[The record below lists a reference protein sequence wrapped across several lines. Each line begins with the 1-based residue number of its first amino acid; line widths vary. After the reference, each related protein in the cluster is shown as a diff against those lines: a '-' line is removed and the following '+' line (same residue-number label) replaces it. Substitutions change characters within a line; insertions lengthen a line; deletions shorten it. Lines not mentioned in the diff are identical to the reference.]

1 MSDSILARCAGLI
14 GITFIVFAL
23 AGCGDTNK
31 PASAGA
37 TTSAG
42 TATGGSV
49 TQGTGTASGAASA
62 STTNSGPSTPLRSV
76 SYRATL
82 SGPNPHAPVYHP
94 KPGGPRGSGMAFI
107 SIRAASNEL
116 CWEFEHLKNMK
127 LPPNEALIAGHVR
140 ELGITSTPLSDEH
153 NSYVDAGCASEP
165 RWLEETIEQ
174 QPHSFEVVIRNRK
187 YRERPLH
194 GPIQP

>member
-1 MSDSILARCAGLI
+1 MSDSILAHCAGLI

-23 AGCGDTNK
+23 AGCGDTKK

-42 TATGGSV
+42 AATGGSV
-49 TQGTGTASGAASA
+49 AQGAGTASDAASA
-62 STTNSGPSTPLRSV
+62 STTPVRSV

-94 KPGGPRGSGMAFI
+94 KPGGPKGSGKA
-107 SIRAASNEL
+107 SITILAASNEL
-116 CWEFEHLKNMK
+116 CWQFEHLKNMFSR
-127 LPPNEALIAGHVR
+127 PNEAEIAGKVPGV
-140 ELGITSTPLSDEH
+140 GITSTPLSDVH
-153 NSYVDAGCASEP
+153 GTYVDFGCASEP

-174 QPHSFEVVIRNRK
+174 QPHSFEVVIRNRQA
-187 YRERPLH
+187 RERALH
-194 GPIQP
+194 GRIEP